1 MKKSYK
7 RILNFSTK
15 FLCFFKRK
23 NYTSIGQF
31 MKFVKKNVNVQNI
44 AAGVLQRND
53 VYMTMHN
60 NGLNGCYIV

>member
-15 FLCFFKRK
+15 FLSFKK
-23 NYTSIGQF
+23 NLYFYWTIYE
-31 MKFVKKNVNVQNI
+31 VCKKNVNVQNI

-53 VYMTMHN
+53 VYMAMHN